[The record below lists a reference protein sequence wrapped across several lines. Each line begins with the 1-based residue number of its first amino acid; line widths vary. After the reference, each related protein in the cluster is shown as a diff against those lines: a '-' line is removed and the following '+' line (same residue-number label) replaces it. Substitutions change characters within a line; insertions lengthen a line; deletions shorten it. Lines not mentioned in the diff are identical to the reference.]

1 MGKNIERLG
10 RRNEKNSIRDGKEK
24 RLKHIE
30 DSGKMGNNGGVLIL
44 TKQVVVIFCFLFF
57 LRKTSGGVT
66 ALDFYLFISAL
77 EFF

>member
-1 MGKNIERLG
+1 LG
-10 RRNEKNSIRDGKEK
+10 RRNEKNSIRDRKEK

-44 TKQVVVIFCFLFF
+44 TKQVVVIFCFPFFF

>member
-1 MGKNIERLG
+1 
-10 RRNEKNSIRDGKEK
+10 
-24 RLKHIE
+24 
-30 DSGKMGNNGGVLIL
+30 MGNNGGVLIL
-44 TKQVVVIFCFLFF
+44 AKQVVVIFCFLFF